1 MSPKEKISNR
11 LTSNIVLADMLTKLI
26 VKHPELRFGQILI
39 NYGFI
44 ETETDLE
51 TFETVV
57 KDPFYEES
65 IDTLNRVKNGG
76 NIKRT
81 NEH

>member
-1 MSPKEKISNR
+1 MEKEIKEKIKQRFS
-11 LTSNIVLADMLTKLI
+11 SNIQIVHKLSELI
-26 VKHPELRFGQILI
+26 IKHPDLRFGQILI

-65 IDTLNRVKNGG
+65 IDTLKRVKNGG
-76 NIKRT
+76 NS
-81 NEH
+81 

>member
-1 MSPKEKISNR
+1 MTPKEKVSHR
-11 LTSNIVLADMLTKLI
+11 LTSNIVLANTLTKLV
-26 VKHPELRFGQILI
+26 VKYPELRFGQILI

-51 TFETVV
+51 TFETVL

-65 IDTLNRVKNGG
+65 IDTLKRVKNGG
-76 NIKRT
+76 NS
-81 NEH
+81 

>member
-1 MSPKEKISNR
+1 
-11 LTSNIVLADMLTKLI
+11 MLTKLI

-65 IDTLNRVKNGG
+65 IDTLKRVKNGG
-76 NIKRT
+76 NIKGT

>member
-1 MSPKEKISNR
+1 MSPKEKISYR
-11 LTSNIVLADMLTKLI
+11 LTSNIVLVDTLTKLV

-65 IDTLNRVKNGG
+65 IDTLKRVKNGR
-76 NIKRT
+76 NIKGT
-81 NEH
+81 DEH

>member
-1 MSPKEKISNR
+1 MLPKEKISHR

-65 IDTLNRVKNGG
+65 TDTLKRVKDGRNS
-76 NIKRT
+76 
-81 NEH
+81 

>member
-1 MSPKEKISNR
+1 MNKEKIKQR
-11 LTSNIVLADMLTKLI
+11 LSSNIQIVQKLS
-26 VKHPELRFGQILI
+26 ELIIKYPDQRFGQILI

-44 ETETDLE
+44 ETETDLK
-51 TFETVV
+51 TFKTVV

-76 NIKRT
+76 NFKRT
-81 NEH
+81 NER

>member
-1 MSPKEKISNR
+1 MSPKEKISHR
-11 LTSNIVLADMLTKLI
+11 LTSNIVLADTLTKLV

-65 IDTLNRVKNGG
+65 IDTLKRVKNGR
-76 NIKRT
+76 NIKGID
-81 NEH
+81 EH

>member
-1 MSPKEKISNR
+1 MNKEKIKQR
-11 LTSNIVLADMLTKLI
+11 LSSNIQIVQKLS
-26 VKHPELRFGQILI
+26 ELIIKYPDQRFGQILI

-44 ETETDLE
+44 ETETDLK

-65 IDTLNRVKNGG
+65 IDTLKRVKNGG
-76 NIKRT
+76 NIKGT

>member
-1 MSPKEKISNR
+1 MNKEKIKQR
-11 LTSNIVLADMLTKLI
+11 LSSNIQIVQKLSELI
-26 VKHPELRFGQILI
+26 IKHPELRFGQILI

-76 NIKRT
+76 NIKGT

>member
-1 MSPKEKISNR
+1 MNKEKIKQR
-11 LTSNIVLADMLTKLI
+11 LSSNIQIVQKLS
-26 VKHPELRFGQILI
+26 ELIIKYPDQRFGQILI

-44 ETETDLE
+44 ETKTDLK

-65 IDTLNRVKNGG
+65 IDTLKRVKNGG
-76 NIKRT
+76 NIKGT